1 MHFLLTSRPRA
12 LTFAAACAL
21 AASCQ
26 PSPATSNAAAKGSS
40 NPASAP
46 NTTATDTAERSFKR
60 SEVAKIIA
68 DARWIDTTRGIDE
81 EREIDIGGIKQWIRV
96 RGRDRRNP
104 ILLFVHGG
112 PGSPMMPGSW
122 VFQTPWE
129 EYFTVVQWDQRGA
142 GKTAAANDRA
152 AVKPTITVDRMT
164 QDLTEVVQYLRTSY
178 RKEKIFLMGHSW
190 GTIIGVN
197 LAQLH
202 PEWLYAYIGMGQLVY
217 GVENEKL
224 GYDFA
229 MRAAR
234 AAQNTAAVSA
244 LEKIAPYPN
253 EDGTIPVDKIIVQR
267 QWVIAY
273 GGLTWGRPDFAYE
286 QNTALVSPDYTAK
299 DVAAM
304 NVEDLTSLEQLLGPP
319 NKFDYRKTTTFRCPV
334 FILGGKYDYETV
346 TEVAQRWFQTLKAP
360 KKEFVFFDHSSH
372 MIPFEEPGKL
382 LLHLIQDI
390 RPIAGN

>member
-1 MHFLLTSRPRA
+1 MHFLLTSRLRA
-12 LTFAAACAL
+12 LTCAAACAL

-26 PSPATSNAAAKGSS
+26 PSPAASSAAAKGRS
-40 NPASAP
+40 NQASAP

-96 RGRDRRNP
+96 RGRDRHNP

-164 QDLTEVVQYLRTSY
+164 QDLTEVVQYLRRSY
-178 RKEKIFLMGHSW
+178 KKEKIFLMGHSW

-197 LAQLH
+197 
-202 PEWLYAYIGMGQLVY
+202 IGSRRSERRRRHL
-217 GVENEKL
+217 
-224 GYDFA
+224 
-229 MRAAR
+229 
-234 AAQNTAAVSA
+234 
-244 LEKIAPYPN
+244 
-253 EDGTIPVDKIIVQR
+253 
-267 QWVIAY
+267 
-273 GGLTWGRPDFAYE
+273 
-286 QNTALVSPDYTAK
+286 
-299 DVAAM
+299 
-304 NVEDLTSLEQLLGPP
+304 
-319 NKFDYRKTTTFRCPV
+319 
-334 FILGGKYDYETV
+334 
-346 TEVAQRWFQTLKAP
+346 
-360 KKEFVFFDHSSH
+360 SSSSIH
-372 MIPFEEPGKL
+372 
-382 LLHLIQDI
+382 
-390 RPIAGN
+390 RT